1 MIISFILVTECVIW
15 GVRFKENFDAGH
27 SKGSEG

>member
-15 GVRFKENFDAGH
+15 GVRFLENLDASH
-27 SKGSEG
+27 SKVSEG